1 MLFNGKLCERRSV
14 PRQDFLSAAFKC
26 VFEVSRSVQ
35 RAVSHA
41 KTNMCCQ
48 WFPPLEAALI
58 LYNDSRPFS
67 TTPATDATR
76 KKKKSNTENYR
87 HGFLPITDCS
97 ANQLSVPINRK
108 NRWIGRPLVGR
119 CHCIFMLV
127 FNLSSWTHWIRCS
140 FKILQ
145 KKRPSM
151 RRWCCLRQN
160 WTKPFTQNANVSH
173 F

>member
-1 MLFNGKLCERRSV
+1 MLFNGKLCEWRSV

-26 VFEVSRSVQ
+26 ASGVSRSVQ

-41 KTNMCCQ
+41 KTNNMCCQ

-76 KKKKSNTENYR
+76 RKKKKKKKNTENYR

-97 ANQLSVPINRK
+97 ANQLSVPINRQ
-108 NRWIGRPLVGR
+108 NRWIGRPLVLTKLLCLDCGR
-119 CHCIFMLV
+119 TLAV
-127 FNLSSWTHWIRCS
+127 YGGSESSWILS
-140 FKILQ
+140 KI
-145 KKRPSM
+145 S
-151 RRWCCLRQN
+151 
-160 WTKPFTQNANVSH
+160 
-173 F
+173 